1 MTKSVYSSSNSFPVL
16 IAEDVSAN
24 LALLILKFSSK
35 YFLTSSFS
43 FLSSAFNCSLV
54 GWSSMSKP
62 EIESL

>member
-43 FLSSAFNCSLV
+43 FLSQLLIV
-54 GWSSMSKP
+54 P
-62 EIESL
+62 